1 MHCFGG
7 SVETARELLERGWY
21 ISFSGTLTF
30 NNAERLRA
38 VAETIP
44 ADRML
49 VETDCPYLAPVPMR
63 GKRNQPDFVQ
73 YTGRVA
79 AASKKMEE
87 DEFAALTMQ
96 NAKRVFGIKE

>member
-1 MHCFGG
+1 
-7 SVETARELLERGWY
+7 
-21 ISFSGTLTF
+21 
-30 NNAERLRA
+30 
-38 VAETIP
+38 
-44 ADRML
+44 
-49 VETDCPYLAPVPMR
+49 MR

-79 AASKKMEE
+79 AACKKMEE